1 MDKKE
6 FMKALFIVGLL
17 NTLVTA
23 VLAGLI
29 YLLAGLI
36 YLLVLA
42 IIERP
47 FVILITLLLLVV
59 GYVSAYIYLKFKEKE

>member
-23 VLAGLI
+23 VIAGII
-29 YLLAGLI
+29 YLSVI
-36 YLLVLA
+36 A
-42 IIERP
+42 ITTMP
-47 FVILITLLLLVV
+47 FVLLTVLFFIII